1 MGERWFPPRDG
12 AGGGGGAGLS
22 VLVERD
28 GGIATV
34 TIDRPEAMNAL
45 DRPTLEALRDR
56 LREASADAEV
66 RVVVLTGSGEKAFV
80 AGADIKYMS
89 GLGVE
94 QAKDW
99 GALGHESGRLL
110 ETMPKPTIAAINGF
124 ALGGG
129 CELALAC
136 DLRYAAST
144 AKLGQPEINL
154 GIIPGWGGTQRL
166 ARATT
171 LGIAKEL
178 IFTGR
183 LVDAEEAHRIG
194 LVNGVHDP
202 VLEKAREV
210 AALLASKSPV
220 ALAAAKAATNRALQA
235 EHERNLNQEGADFG
249 ELFASEDAKEGLT
262 AFAEKRDPVF
272 KGR

>member
-1 MGERWFPPRDG
+1 
-12 AGGGGGAGLS
+12 
-22 VLVERD
+22 
-28 GGIATV
+28 
-34 TIDRPEAMNAL
+34 MNAL
-45 DRPTLEALRDR
+45 DVATLTQLRDE
-56 LREASADAEV
+56 LRSLAGDDAV
-66 RVVVLTGSGEKAFV
+66 RSVVLTGAGDRAFV

-89 GLGVE
+89 GLGVDE
-94 QAKDW
+94 AKGW
-99 GALGHESGRLL
+99 GALGHEATRLL
-110 ETMPKPTIAAINGF
+110 ETMPQPTIAAINGF

-136 DLRYAAST
+136 DIRYAST
-144 AKLGQPEINL
+144 AAKLGQPEVNL

-166 ARATT
+166 ARVCG

-183 LVDAEEAHRIG
+183 TVGADEALRIG

-202 VLEKAREV
+202 VLEKARET
-210 AALLASKSPV
+210 AQLLATKSPV
-220 ALAAAKAATNRALQA
+220 ALRAMKALANRALGGDHSANLDA
-235 EHERNLNQEGADFG
+235 EGDSFG

-262 AFAEKRDPVF
+262 AFVEKRDPVF